1 MSRHYRYLEHLNE
14 ETLYREYKVA
24 SMNHLGM
31 GLSHDSAEYYLR
43 TSKWEFDKHMKNNI
57 YFIMKQYFKKYIC
70 SFFNP
75 VDERLKDFNNAVLYY
90 GVSDNGIIHG
100 IPFKKPLNMIRLKD
114 YLKSILFSAE
124 LKSNI
129 DKNLIWEAFDI
140 KLIKLK
146 VDRENILLKIDY
158 YKRFKMEEE
167 KAKKTMAEYYKKL
180 KMFYKILNLY
190 SNKLV
195 NIIEN
200 PDTQKQ
206 LIEYV
211 YYKNEHNK
219 MDVYM
224 IVKRKILTQDYSK
237 NIDHIEIQK
246 AKDDIY
252 NVYYWVTRYKDDM
265 IDFIRSN
272 RPKKPYKLIPR
283 KYYPMNVLNQ
293 MDKMIPTWL
302 HFNDIDLYIIKMTFN
317 KKSIIIH
324 NPEISYWNEE
334 LKKYI
339 YCYRSLDYFGMPCCV
354 PF

>member
-1 MSRHYRYLEHLNE
+1 MEHLNE

-31 GLSHDSAEYYLR
+31 GLSQDSAEYYLR
-43 TSKWEFDKHMKNNI
+43 TGKWEFDKNMKNNI
-57 YFIMKQYFKKYIC
+57 YFIIKQYFKKYIC
-70 SFFNP
+70 SFLNP
-75 VDERLKDFNNAVLYY
+75 VDVKQKDFNSAVLYY

-100 IPFKKPLNMIRLKD
+100 IPFKKPLNMDRLKD
-114 YLKSILFSAE
+114 YLKSILFSPQI
-124 LKSNI
+124 KSNI

-140 KLIKLK
+140 KLIKLS
-146 VDRENILLKIDY
+146 VENKNKPKIDY
-158 YKRFKMEEE
+158 YKRFKLEEE
-167 KAKKTMAEYYKKL
+167 KAKKIMANYYKKL
-180 KMFYKILNLY
+180 KIFYKILNLY
-190 SNKLV
+190 CDKLV

-200 PDTQKQ
+200 PETQTQ
-206 LIEYV
+206 LIDYI
-211 YYKNEHNK
+211 YYKTENNK
-219 MDVYM
+219 IDVYQT
-224 IVKRKILTQDYSK
+224 VKRKILTQDYSK
-237 NIDHIEIQK
+237 NIDHLEIQK

-252 NVYYWVTRYKDDM
+252 NVYYWVTKFKDDL

-272 RPKKPYKLIPR
+272 RPKKPYKLIQR

-293 MDKMIPTWL
+293 MDKMIPLWL

>member
-1 MSRHYRYLEHLNE
+1 MEHLNE

-31 GLSHDSAEYYLR
+31 GLSQDSAEYYLR
-43 TSKWEFDKHMKNNI
+43 TGKWEFDKYMKNNI
-57 YFIMKQYFKKYIC
+57 YFIIKQYFKKYIC
-70 SFFNP
+70 SFLNP
-75 VDERLKDFNNAVLYY
+75 VDVKQKDFNSAVLYY

-100 IPFKKPLNMIRLKD
+100 IPFKKPLNIDRLKD
-114 YLKSILFSAE
+114 YLKSILFSSQI
-124 LKSNI
+124 KSNI

-140 KLIKLK
+140 KLIKLA
-146 VDRENILLKIDY
+146 VENKNKPKIDY
-158 YKRFKMEEE
+158 YKRFKLEEE
-167 KAKKTMAEYYKKL
+167 KAKKIMANYYKKL
-180 KMFYKILNLY
+180 KIFFKILNLY
-190 SNKLV
+190 CDKLV

-200 PDTQKQ
+200 PETQSQ
-206 LIEYV
+206 LIDYI
-211 YYKNEHNK
+211 YYKTENNK
-219 MDVYM
+219 IDVYQ

-237 NIDHIEIQK
+237 NIDHLEIQK

-252 NVYYWVTRYKDDM
+252 NVYYWVTKFKDDM
-265 IDFIRSN
+265 INFIRSN
-272 RPKKPYKLIPR
+272 RPKKPYRLIPR

-293 MDKMIPTWL
+293 MDKMIPHWL

>member
-1 MSRHYRYLEHLNE
+1 
-14 ETLYREYKVA
+14 
-24 SMNHLGM
+24 
-31 GLSHDSAEYYLR
+31 
-43 TSKWEFDKHMKNNI
+43 MKNNI
-57 YFIMKQYFKKYIC
+57 YFIIKQYFKKYIC
-70 SFFNP
+70 SFLNP
-75 VDERLKDFNNAVLYY
+75 VDVKQKDFNSAVLYY

-100 IPFKKPLNMIRLKD
+100 IPFKKPLNMDRLKD
-114 YLKSILFSAE
+114 YLKSILFSPQI
-124 LKSNI
+124 KSNI

-140 KLIKLK
+140 KLIKLAVENKNKPK
-146 VDRENILLKIDY
+146 VDY
-158 YKRFKMEEE
+158 YKRFKLEEE
-167 KAKKTMAEYYKKL
+167 KAKKIMANYYKKL
-180 KMFYKILNLY
+180 KIFFKILNLY
-190 SNKLV
+190 CDKLV

-200 PDTQKQ
+200 PETQTQ
-206 LIEYV
+206 LIDYI
-211 YYKNEHNK
+211 YYKTENNK
-219 MDVYM
+219 IDVYQ

-237 NIDHIEIQK
+237 NIDHLEIQK

-252 NVYYWVTRYKDDM
+252 NVYYWVTKFKDDM

-272 RPKKPYKLIPR
+272 RPKKPYKLIQR

-293 MDKMIPTWL
+293 MDKMIPLWL